1 MVVTNE
7 HIGRFLQNFI
17 LNKLYYK
24 TVYTG
29 SIATITNQQG

>member
-7 HIGRFLQNFI
+7 HIGRFFQNFI

-29 SIATITNQQG
+29 IDTL

>member
-24 TVYTG
+24 TVY
-29 SIATITNQQG
+29 IPV

>member
-17 LNKLYYK
+17 LNELYYK

-29 SIATITNQQG
+29 IDTL